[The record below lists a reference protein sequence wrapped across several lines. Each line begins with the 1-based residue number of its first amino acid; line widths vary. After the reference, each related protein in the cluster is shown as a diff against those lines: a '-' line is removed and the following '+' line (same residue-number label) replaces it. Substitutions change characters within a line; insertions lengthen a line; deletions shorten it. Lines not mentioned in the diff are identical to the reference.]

1 MDCLRI
7 WMKLLKLPQTPLT
20 FMPMLLTAEE
30 IVQRLHTHCDRLRQ
44 EFKLQRIGLYGSYA
58 RNEATAESDIDLA
71 YQPMP
76 DHVVGFHLLL
86 DLEEFLGVVLETKN
100 LDLVNL
106 RYMHPIVKFE
116 MEKEVRW
123 VECITF

>member
-1 MDCLRI
+1 
-7 WMKLLKLPQTPLT
+7 
-20 FMPMLLTAEE
+20 MLLTAEE
-30 IVQRLHTHCDRLRQ
+30 IVQRLHTHRDRLWQ

-71 YQPMP
+71 YQPL
-76 DHVVGFHLLL
+76 HGHSVGFRLLL
-86 DLEEFLGVVLETKN
+86 DLEEFLGIVLETKN

-106 RYMHPIVKFE
+106 RYMNPIVKLK

-123 VECITF
+123 VEA